1 MTRAPTLAD
10 NTALPAAFEA
20 RTGDLI
26 YDGLV
31 QGFRVRA
38 NAFTQRPLSACCLP
52 ATSLYDSGNVTKGL
66 MCRGI
71 VSLRLTGECAA
82 RDVASGF
89 AMDECM
95 VLY

>member
-1 MTRAPTLAD
+1 MAVKPSMGSDTARQEYCEDCEGGRRLVTRAPTLAD

-38 NAFTQRPLSACCLP
+38 RACMHVCTQRPLSACWHLRL
-52 ATSLYDSGNVTKGL
+52 AHLLWGIEQGNVH
-66 MCRGI
+66 
-71 VSLRLTGECAA
+71 
-82 RDVASGF
+82 
-89 AMDECM
+89 
-95 VLY
+95 